1 MPFDPHTQVSKNLTA
16 LRLERHRC
24 STSETLTAHI
34 SSAAPRRSS
43 LAPSS
48 NREARSGRDA
58 RVLQGRREPL
68 GPEGETPIA
77 ALRSLNRPMPTC

>member
-34 SSAAPRRSS
+34 SSAAPRKKLPSS
-43 LAPSS
+43 LFQPGGSP
-48 NREARSGRDA
+48 RSRCE
-58 RVLQGRREPL
+58 VLQGRREPL
-68 GPEGETPIA
+68 GPEGETPTA